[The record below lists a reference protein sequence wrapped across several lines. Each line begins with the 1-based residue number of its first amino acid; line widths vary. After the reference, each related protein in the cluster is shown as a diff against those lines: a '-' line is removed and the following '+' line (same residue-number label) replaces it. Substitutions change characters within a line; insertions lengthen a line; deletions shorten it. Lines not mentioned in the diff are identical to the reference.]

1 MENHYNR
8 ESSEQQYLASNL
20 NIRKMYKLFVAEN
33 GKTVEEH
40 FYRKI
45 FNEHFN
51 LGFHQPKKDQC
62 DVCIEYK
69 NTIDQTKLEDAYQE
83 HLKNKHAARNLKTR
97 VKELAS
103 KDKSLTVAAFE
114 LQKVLSVPFG
124 EHSDFFYKRKLTVYD
139 LTVTNLETCKVLLLC
154 LGSDNSQKRIK

>member
-1 MENHYNR
+1 
-8 ESSEQQYLASNL
+8 
-20 NIRKMYKLFVAEN
+20 MYKLLVAEN
-33 GKTVEEH
+33 GKTVEKH

-45 FNEHFN
+45 FNENFN

-69 NTIDQTKLEDAYQE
+69 NAIDQTKLEDAYQE

-103 KDKSLTVAAFE
+103 KDKSLTVAAFD

-124 EHSDFFYKRKLTVYD
+124 EHSGFFYKRKLTVYG
-139 LTVTNLETCKVLLLC
+139 LTVTNLETRNVIVTFGIRQQPKE
-154 LGSDNSQKRIK
+154 DQMK